1 MNGAAVGTVY
11 LTPEKLEA
19 IVGRRHLA
27 AAAPRA
33 DDKQAWDPAT
43 VQTAIDAV
51 SDMVD
56 ARLRARYGIP
66 LDDVPDFLSRAVARL
81 VHYEL
86 VDEPSTSELIETRAQ
101 AAQKTVDGLASG
113 KLQIGADSDGDGEAN
128 ERTRHGRAVLTNPMS
143 RTFRRRDTGGIV

>member
-1 MNGAAVGTVY
+1 MGTVY

-27 AAAPRA
+27 AAAPQA
-33 DDKQAWDPAT
+33 GDKQSWDEAT

-56 ARLRARYGIP
+56 ARLRTRYGIP
-66 LDDVPDFLSRAVARL
+66 LEDVPDFLSRAVARL

-86 VDEPSTSELIETRAQ
+86 VDEPSATELIETRAQ
-101 AAQKTVDGLASG
+101 AAQKVVDGLASG

-128 ERTRHGRAVLTNPMS
+128 ERTRHGRAVLHTPAG